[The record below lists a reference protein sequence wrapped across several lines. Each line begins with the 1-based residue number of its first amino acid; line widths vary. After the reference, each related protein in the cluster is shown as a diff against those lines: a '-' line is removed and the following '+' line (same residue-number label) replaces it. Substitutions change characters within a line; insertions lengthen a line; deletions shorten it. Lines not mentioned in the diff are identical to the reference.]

1 MKYTARKYMGDDR
14 YSWAVF
20 RSEDIP
26 KGHRG
31 VVCNPN
37 IRPVVSGLCSRE
49 ARYQKDKLNTKE
61 VK

>member
-1 MKYTARKYMGDDR
+1 MGDDR